1 MMVWTIGA
9 ATAGGATFATWIW
22 RRTMWRRVTP
32 ATTPTLAHPTTAT
45 AALSRNT
52 CSSTAVITRYSIRRT
67 PRGGTS
73 VRHHGGHL
81 YLIRE
86 REFLKTR
93 ELVFKIGKTT
103 DVRHRMPAYPKDSLL
118 YAMVHCP
125 HALGDTEKRL
135 LRHFDAH
142 FVRRDDI
149 GREYYETFDENQMLH
164 CFLGFWIPKDDNRA
178 TGRATKTVP
187 PT

>member
-1 MMVWTIGA
+1 MV
-9 ATAGGATFATWIW
+9 
-22 RRTMWRRVTP
+22 
-32 ATTPTLAHPTTAT
+32 
-45 AALSRNT
+45 
-52 CSSTAVITRYSIRRT
+52 TRYSIRRT
-67 PRGGTS
+67 PRGGTY

-103 DVRHRMPAYPKDSLL
+103 NVRHRMPAYPKDSLL

-125 HALGDTEKRL
+125 CALGDAEKRL
-135 LRHFDAH
+135 LRHFDVH

-149 GREYYETFDENQMLH
+149 GREYYQTFDENQIVRR
-164 CFLGFWIPKDDNRA
+164 FLQFFWIPSSPGHNHDDNDL
-178 TGRATKTVP
+178 GE
-187 PT
+187 